1 MSTAIR
7 AVANI
12 PVPAPPPNHQAHV
25 AVTRTISHDIS
36 LRQAALV
43 AGLALLFLAILAP
56 IANFGILHKLII
68 PGDAQTT
75 AQNLAAASGLF
86 RIGIALFFV
95 VAILD
100 VVVAWG
106 LYIFFQPV
114 NRSLSLLAALF
125 RVVYATMLGIALTNL
140 LNALQ
145 LFGGADSLKA
155 FGADQLQAQMM
166 VLLGAFQSAWDL
178 SLIIFGLHL
187 FILGMLVFGSGTRLL
202 KVLGILVIAAGA
214 GYLVDGWGTLLVPNY
229 SLTVGMY
236 TFVGEALLIL
246 WLFWKG
252 IRGADTSNHRHA
264 EIEL

>member
-1 MSTAIR
+1 MSTTTH
-7 AVANI
+7 AVADI
-12 PVPAPPPNHQAHV
+12 PLPAPPTNHQAH
-25 AVTRTISHDIS
+25 AAATRTTAHDIS
-36 LRQAALV
+36 LRQAAIV
-43 AGLALLFLAILAP
+43 AGLALLVLAVLAP
-56 IANFGILHKLII
+56 IANFGILHKLVVA
-68 PGDAQTT
+68 GDAQTT
-75 AQNLAAASGLF
+75 AQNLAAAPGLF

-125 RVVYATMLGIALTNL
+125 RVVYATMLGVALTDL
-140 LNALQ
+140 LSALQ
-145 LFGGADSLKA
+145 LSGGADSLKA

-187 FILGMLVFGSGTRLL
+187 FILGMLVFGSGRRLL
-202 KVLGILVIAAGA
+202 KVLGILVIAAGV